1 MTFESKRKHRHFLI
15 SLNKMKNKK
24 ETQENVAKLVADEL
38 LAAANDLILV
48 VGERTYSLY
57 YKPLFETI
65 KKVSNSKGLN
75 TECVDILTALTP
87 VLFRAWDLEPMQKDA
102 KDPEPKQKA
111 TDKGEPKVLFSYTTH
126 IDPKTGEKVS
136 DEVAKKGNVFTV
148 TKHTYTDGT
157 MRLLL
162 SKNKEKAREEDIVD
176 LENCVFS
183 GERCQY
189 VCYDNE
195 ADYFIAYIYDSSK
208 EYTSFVM
215 SLLDKLPGMLTN
227 SQLASIVR
235 VSMSDVGKPEE
246 ETKTE
251 KVPKKE
257 PKKETKKETKKES
270 KSKAKPKKTAPEK
283 KCKKTR

>member
-1 MTFESKRKHRHFLI
+1 MTFASKRKHKHFLI

-24 ETQENVAKLVADEL
+24 ETQENVAKIVADEL
-38 LAAANDLILV
+38 LAAANDIISA

-57 YKPLFETI
+57 YKPLFDTV
-65 KKVSNSKGLN
+65 KKVSKSDGLN

-87 VLFRAWDLEPMQKDA
+87 VLFRAWDLEPRQK
-102 KDPEPKQKA
+102 KTKEVEPEQKK
-111 TDKGEPKVLFSYTTH
+111 TDKGEPKVLFSYTAH
-126 IDPKTGEKVS
+126 IDPKTGVKVS
-136 DEVAKKGNVFTV
+136 DKVAKKGNVFTV
-148 TKHTYTDGT
+148 TEHSYLDGT
-157 MRLLL
+157 MRLIL

-195 ADYFIAYIYDSSK
+195 ADYFIAYIYDSHK
-208 EYTSFVM
+208 EYVPFVM
-215 SLLDKLPGMLTN
+215 SLLDKLHGMLTE

-235 VSMSDVGKPEE
+235 VSLSDVGKSEE
-246 ETKTE
+246 ETK
-251 KVPKKE
+251 KVKE
-257 PKKETKKETKKES
+257 PKKESKKEP
-270 KSKAKPKKTAPEK
+270 KSKTKPKKTTTEK